1 VNRLNRIAV
10 GIAAITTLVAW
21 MVTVRGASMM
31 SMSMPMPGG
40 WSMSMTWMRMGES
53 APAHAA
59 MFMAMWD
66 AMMIAM
72 MLPSAMPAVLLHG
85 RLIAVRRERG
95 DAAGGS
101 RFLLLSGYF
110 TVWTLF
116 GIVAYLIG
124 MIVAGAAMRSVNI
137 SRMMPIGT
145 GLVLAIA
152 GVYQLTNLKQS
163 CLRHCR
169 SPLHFFMQRQLRRAS
184 DSLMFGL
191 HHGAYC
197 AMCCWGL
204 MAIQLAL
211 GVMSVPLMAA
221 VAAVIFIEKQWKYG
235 ARFASVVGVVTILS
249 GMVIALRAVA
259 G

>member
-10 GIAAITTLVAW
+10 ALAAIITLAAW
-21 MVTVRGASMM
+21 IVTVRGATMM

-53 APAHAA
+53 GAVHAA

-85 RLIAVRRERG
+85 RLIETRHERG
-95 DAAGGS
+95 ESGGGS
-101 RFLLLSGYF
+101 RFLLLFGYF
-110 TVWTLF
+110 AVWTLF
-116 GIVAYLIG
+116 GAVAYVIG
-124 MIVAGAAMRSVNI
+124 MGIAGAAMRSVDV
-137 SRMMPIGT
+137 SRMIPAAT
-145 GLVLAIA
+145 GIILAVA
-152 GVYQLTNLKQS
+152 GIYQLTNLKQA
-163 CLRHCR
+163 CLSHCR
-169 SPLHFFMQRQLRRAS
+169 SPLHFFMQHQIRRAT

-197 AMCCWGL
+197 ALCCWGL

-211 GVMSVPLMAA
+211 GVMSVPLMVV
-221 VAAVIFIEKQWKYG
+221 VAAIIFIEKQWKYG
-235 ARFASVVGVVTILS
+235 PQFAMVVGVVTILS
-249 GMVIALRAVA
+249 GMAIAVRAL
-259 G
+259 